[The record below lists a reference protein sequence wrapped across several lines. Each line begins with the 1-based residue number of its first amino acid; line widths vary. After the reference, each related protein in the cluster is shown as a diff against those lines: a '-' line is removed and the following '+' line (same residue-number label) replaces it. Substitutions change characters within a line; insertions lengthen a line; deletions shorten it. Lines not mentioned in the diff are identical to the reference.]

1 VHGYPNGGDHVGHSI
16 EQWVELSGV
25 TLVGV
30 NVLETRFQIARASDP
45 ATCYVRYVEVGTWG
59 GAPTVTTVNTGR

>member
-1 VHGYPNGGDHVGHSI
+1 VHGYPNGGDHVGRSI

-30 NVLETRFQIARASDP
+30 NVLETRFQIERASDP
-45 ATCYVRYVEVGTWG
+45 ATCYLRYVEVGTWG
-59 GAPTVTTVNTGR
+59 GAPTVTTVNTGC